1 MPKPPP
7 GPTREISS
15 QQLYQIAR
23 AELLKDTTI
32 TNAEWKEQIY
42 DRLVIFGF
50 SYPRPDQLATAMDG
64 VERQLAKEFGPR
76 QVGPVAP
83 PPVVRVKPDIPATPT
98 RQEWAAM
105 HATVAAIQAR
115 TVSALAAMI
124 LPPPRE
130 VLTVSEHAALDQF
143 YAEAATG
150 DRQGALRRFAEF
162 AIAREPGWDVAAVR
176 ASCAVLT
183 LTARACGCC
192 GGRGRPLVWHHII
205 QIQHGGS
212 NLLRNRVPLCDPCHM
227 AVHPWLVKPLPVRF
241 GWTSLD
247 DLVATGVEA
256 LRTAAVKQETEHP
269 DGDPR
274 RFDTR
279 RHDGSQRRKP

>member
-1 MPKPPP
+1 MPTPPP
-7 GPTREISS
+7 GKTREITSR
-15 QQLYQIAR
+15 QLHMIAR
-23 AELLKDTTI
+23 AELLRDQTV

-42 DRLVIFGF
+42 DRLLTFGF
-50 SYPRPDQLATAMDG
+50 SYPDPEQLAIAMSA

-76 QVGPVAP
+76 QVGPIAP
-83 PPVVRVKPDIPATPT
+83 PVERSKPDVPATPT

-115 TVSALAAMI
+115 TVTALAALI
-124 LPPPRE
+124 LPPPRA

-150 DRQGALRRFAEF
+150 GRMGALQRFAEF
-162 AIAREPGWDVAAVR
+162 AIAREPEWDVAAVR

-183 LTARACGCC
+183 LTARACGSC
-192 GGRGRPLVWHHII
+192 GARGRPLVWHHII

-227 AVHPWLVKPLPVRF
+227 AVHPWLVTPLPVPL
-241 GWTSLD
+241 GWTPLEA
-247 DLVATGVEA
+247 LVATKIKA
-256 LRTAAVKQETEHP
+256 LRAEH
-269 DGDPR
+269 R
-274 RFDTR
+274 
-279 RHDGSQRRKP
+279 